1 MCSFLPEEFCSR
13 RESGAI
19 APTVPPI
26 AASRV
31 AALCLCSDSPRLF
44 QLRILENCH
53 QGRVSAVRERVG
65 SRLAIMNYEA
75 LDPHCL
81 HRMRGDADGDV
92 ADASRGAKQ
101 DLLCRE
107 FRRRPLCYGYSRRQ
121 LFATAAIAASR
132 VAA

>member
-19 APTVPPI
+19 TPTVPPLRPRELPRC
-26 AASRV
+26 AVLRFA
-31 AALCLCSDSPRLF
+31 RLF

-53 QGRVSAVRERVG
+53 QGRASAVRERVG

-101 DLLCRE
+101 DDPLL
-107 FRRRPLCYGYSRRQ
+107 
-121 LFATAAIAASR
+121 
-132 VAA
+132 